1 MDWHSYTLPS
11 TYTLDKGIHNMDE
24 SHTDRPET
32 LVTCCFLRSL
42 GERLSTKDTFK
53 VLTRTKELLSFYKN
67 MFTQRNYN
75 IIEKLVEG
83 FLLSILE
90 DEASDVQERVLK
102 DS

>member
-1 MDWHSYTLPS
+1 
-11 TYTLDKGIHNMDE
+11 MDE
-24 SHTDRPET
+24 SHTDKPET
-32 LVTCCFLRSL
+32 LITCCFLRAL

-75 IIEKLVEG
+75 IIEKLVDG

-90 DEASDVQERVLK
+90 EESSDVQKRVLK